1 MLKFKK
7 LTTTLLCVT
16 LLSSSAY
23 INVMAET
30 ENTPVVYSYI
40 DDNNN
45 TVNITQSDLDA
56 GHWNKNALGE
66 TAPFIYEEFPM
77 SVTGYVNDFA
87 EVSLDIIYMKN
98 LSDMQSVNLK
108 LTDMET
114 GTVVYNDNLTKY
126 SFYSPVIPCGTYELK
141 LTETVDDETTEY
153 VRILVVDK
161 TEAQMPEYVTNP
173 TADDDSRIL
182 ISDIETLRASQTVNA
197 EGQIVINSTAPR
209 YNRVAASEF
218 NTYCNT
224 LSEDA
229 IYRIYT
235 NSDNVQYAG
244 FLSIDNGVKDIF
256 TYQVSTYTTDAFYA
270 PSIASY
276 PSSGIDDLDVANEAM
291 PLGFT
296 DRSFRLRERSDSSKY
311 VVYVVNVPTR
321 YLGEDSE
328 EDEPTITNAIFRV
341 NITGTSRIAM
351 RVYRESNNT
360 FGPSWFRTLT
370 SSNNLNNKS
379 FDIRIDDEDTNV
391 DYLSFYFVVYFPDE
405 VDGYGMISLES
416 VSGYDD
422 DVTGSIYNAFM
433 GDSAY
438 YELPNTEFSTTDI
451 YDVDAFC
458 IDYWGTNNAVYKIT
472 LKNRSLAEQTELD
485 NGNWVDNAGS
495 PPKYLSTWVVE
506 EAGTLYDWSQF
517 STYLIPKNTDMV
529 IYCNPA
535 DYDEHV
541 ITVENERG
549 GLNESYNYQLSFIK
563 MN

>member
-173 TADDDSRIL
+173 TADDTSRIL

-197 EGQIVINSTAPR
+197 EGQIVINSTTPR
-209 YNRVAASEF
+209 YDRVAANEF
-218 NTYCNT
+218 NAYCNT

-244 FLSIDNGVKDIF
+244 FLSIDNGIKDIF
-256 TYQVSTYTTDAFYA
+256 TYEVSTYNQEDFYA
-270 PSIASY
+270 PSMLSL
-276 PSSGIDDLDVANEAM
+276 PTNLDSWDIE
-291 PLGFT
+291 GFAEVLQLT
-296 DRSFRLRERSDSSKY
+296 DRSFSLSESSNNSKY
-311 VVYVVNVPTR
+311 AVFRVSIPEKYFDENN
-321 YLGEDSE
+321 E
-328 EDEPTITNAIFRV
+328 EAQAERPSAIF
-341 NITGTSRIAM
+341 NIQATGTSPIAM
-351 RVYRESNNT
+351 KIWRDDGNGWDETAPKTVLPTNGGNT
-360 FGPSWFRTLT
+360 STRTVKL
-370 SSNNLNNKS
+370 SQENPQS
-379 FDIRIDDEDTNV
+379 I
-391 DYLSFYFVVYFPDE
+391 DYLEFLVMVYFTGSVE
-405 VDGYGMISLES
+405 GYGMISLYQTA
-416 VSGYDD
+416 GYQD
-422 DVTGSIYNAFM
+422 DVTGSIYNAYN
-433 GDSAY
+433 GESS
-438 YELPNTEFSTTDI
+438 YEELSNTEFTTTDSWD
-451 YDVDAFC
+451 YDAFC
-458 IDYWGTNNAVYKIT
+458 LDYWGSNPIIYKIDF
-472 LKNRSLAEQTELD
+472 KNRSLAEQITLT
-485 NGNWVDNAGS
+485 NGQMVTGS
-495 PPKYLSTWVVE
+495 RAKYVITWAVE
-506 EAGTLYDWSQF
+506 SAGTLLQWEMIE
-517 STYLIPKNTDMV
+517 TYPIPKNTDMS
-529 IYCNPA
+529 IYCAPA
-535 DYDEHV
+535 DYGENV
-541 ITVENERG
+541 ITVSNQQSG
-549 GLNESYNYQLSFIK
+549 VKKSDKYQLAYSI
-563 MN
+563 MS